1 MPNRTLQDLLR
12 GRGAHVDPVACLE
25 GVTLEM
31 AGRLLPG
38 VEHSIWQLTW
48 HMTYWMDYELRSLA
62 GPEVE
67 YPGQA
72 ALSWPPSSAPESA
85 EAWRA
90 EVARF
95 HRQVEALGEWAR
107 RASLE
112 GHGSR
117 VVHPRQGDT
126 MQDVLWQ
133 MVAHNSYHAGQVVLL
148 RRAFG
153 AWPPPGGGDSW

>member
-12 GRGAHVDPVACLE
+12 GRGAHVDPVGCLE
-25 GVTLEM
+25 GLSLEL
-31 AGRLLPG
+31 AGRQLAG
-38 VEHSIWQLTW
+38 VQHSIWQLTW
-48 HMTYWMDYELRSLA
+48 HMTYWMDYELRSLT
-62 GPEVE
+62 GPEVP
-67 YPGQA
+67 YPEHA
-72 ALSWPPSSAPESA
+72 TLSWPNESVPETE

-95 HRQVEALGEWAR
+95 RRQVEELSEWAR

-117 VVHPRQGDT
+117 VVHPKQGDT
-126 MQDVLWQ
+126 VQDVLWQ

-153 AWPPPGGGDSW
+153 AWPPAGGGDSW